1 MRFSLIAVP
10 PLLLTTLASAGPEGG
25 ATPLAEVTAK
35 IAALPGDQ
43 LNALAMQAF
52 HEGRI
57 DDLLAVVK
65 FTESG
70 VQDSILGRLPEN
82 VAQRIRQMMD
92 ELGEVNE
99 TRAEAGARAIEPML
113 TPPKLILLE
122 AQALNHADRLTEAGA
137 KYEEA
142 FEAGAGSRL
151 HYYSAA
157 CVWSRAGDK
166 DAAFRNLDRAVED
179 GWTDAPVMQDDEDFK
194 SLHDDPRWGKLVDRM
209 KRQAKDRLASLPEV
223 HTHLSVVR
231 LPEPAKEGGMS
242 VEEALWQRRSVR
254 KYADGPL
261 SLAEVSQLCWAAY
274 GLNRPMPNAP
284 ARLRGGL
291 KTAPSAGALYP
302 LEIYLFAGNV
312 TGLDPGIY
320 LYKPE
325 THELMLL
332 FRGDKRS
339 GLCDAAYGQGWI
351 REAPASFVFSAVFE
365 RTTGRYGTRG
375 RERYVC
381 MDLGHSAENI
391 CLQCPALGL
400 GTVPI
405 GAFQDDQVKLVTG
418 MTKEEEALY
427 IMPVGRLEE

>member
-25 ATPLAEVTAK
+25 ATPLAEVTAR

-43 LNALAMQAF
+43 LNALAQQAF

-65 FTESG
+65 STEAAIR
-70 VQDSILGRLPEN
+70 DSMLSRLPEN

-92 ELGEVNE
+92 ELGEVNQA
-99 TRAEAGARAIEPML
+99 RAEAGARAIQPML
-113 TPPKLILLE
+113 TPARLILLE
-122 AQALNHADRLTEAGA
+122 AQALNYADKYAESGA

-142 FEAGAGSRL
+142 FEAGEGSQL
-151 HYYSAA
+151 DYYSAA

-166 DAAFRNLDRAVED
+166 DAAFRNLNRAVEG
-179 GWTDAPVMQDDEDFK
+179 GWTDAAVMQDDEDFK
-194 SLHDDPRWGKLVDRM
+194 SLHDDSRWGRLIATM
-209 KRQAKDRLASLPEV
+209 QQQARDRLASLPQ
-223 HTHLSVVR
+223 THEPLSRVK
-231 LPEPAKEGGMS
+231 LPESVKEGRMS

-274 GLNRPMPNAP
+274 GVNRPMPNAP
-284 ARLRGGL
+284 ARLRGGF

-312 TGLDPGIY
+312 TGLDHGIY

-325 THELMLL
+325 THELLL
-332 FRGDKRS
+332 LTKGDKRA

-351 REAPASFVFSAVFE
+351 REAPVSFVFSAVFE
-365 RTTGRYGTRG
+365 RTCAKYGTRG

-381 MDLGHSAENI
+381 MDLGHSGQNV
-391 CLQCPALGL
+391 CLQSPALGL

-405 GAFQDDQVKLVTG
+405 GAFQDEQVKLVTG
-418 MTKEEEALY
+418 MTREEEALY
-427 IMPVGRLEE
+427 IMPVGRLED